1 MKAYEPNRT
10 PSEEELLDRLVD
22 DELDDAQRRELL
34 TALEQKPDGWR
45 RCALAFLEAQ
55 CWRRELRH
63 LASAKVEKAAQ
74 AAGDRPSPAPPP
86 APPPAPQ
93 RSHGWGA
100 TVLAMAA
107 SFLLALGLSYEMRFG
122 GSSDS
127 GSVPSAGDLTRAD
140 SSASAGLHSR
150 GEDPWRMVTLSGSDL
165 SGNPQSVELPAREKQ
180 QLDPSWWQGAPVP
193 MPPEMLQALKNSG
206 HEVEQSRQLMP
217 VPLRDGRK
225 LVVPVDQVDVHYVGN
240 PEYQ

>member
-1 MKAYEPNRT
+1 MMKEYEPKRT

-55 CWRRELRH
+55 CWRREFRQ
-63 LASAKVEKAAQ
+63 LASRKAEKAKTAE
-74 AAGDRPSPAPPP
+74 GERPAPAPRTPP
-86 APPPAPQ
+86 APR

-107 SFLLALGLSYEMRFG
+107 SFLLALGLSYQMRFG
-122 GSSDS
+122 SDNATN
-127 GSVPSAGDLTRAD
+127 GPGAGDLAD
-140 SSASAGLHSR
+140 SSARSGQRSPAD
-150 GEDPWRMVTLSGSDL
+150 DPWRMVTLAGNDS
-165 SGNPQSVELPAREKQ
+165 SGNPQSVELPAREKR
-180 QLDPSWWQGAPVP
+180 QLDPSWWQGQAIP